1 MGKQGEFILDRVT
14 TVGYRR
20 LYTLEYNIIPCS
32 PNGPERRIIEFM
44 KIGVF
49 NCLLRLLITSKIVV
63 GACIWTCIRPQQ
75 EIAKG
80 HWKNRCSEFLHCSSC
95 RVHNHKKSRAM
106 FFSSSK
112 NIPRAWFIL
121 DQKPKEN
128 LILVLTIRLPGEF
141 ERWMYKVMS
150 QQMSLSFLSGELC
163 ISPDVHPLICI
174 CCYLLVCT
182 LSSKSII

>member
-1 MGKQGEFILDRVT
+1 MEPVSELALDPSKKLPKDIERTGVQSSFTARAVEFTIIKN
-14 TVGYRR
+14 
-20 LYTLEYNIIPCS
+20 LEPY
-32 PNGPERRIIEFM
+32 
-44 KIGVF
+44 
-49 NCLLRLLITSKIVV
+49 
-63 GACIWTCIRPQQ
+63 
-75 EIAKG
+75 
-80 HWKNRCSEFLHCSSC
+80 
-95 RVHNHKKSRAM
+95 
-106 FFSSSK
+106 FFPSK
-112 NIPRAWFIL
+112 NIPRPWFIL

-174 CCYLLVCT
+174 CCYLLVCS

>member
-63 GACIWTCIRPQQ
+63 GACI
-75 EIAKG
+75 
-80 HWKNRCSEFLHCSSC
+80 
-95 RVHNHKKSRAM
+95 
-106 FFSSSK
+106 
-112 NIPRAWFIL
+112 
-121 DQKPKEN
+121 
-128 LILVLTIRLPGEF
+128 
-141 ERWMYKVMS
+141 
-150 QQMSLSFLSGELC
+150 
-163 ISPDVHPLICI
+163 
-174 CCYLLVCT
+174 
-182 LSSKSII
+182 